1 MLNGNM
7 ITRERIASIEPR
19 IRPFVRHTPVL
30 RVDMADFGRLPLGI
44 DLKLECLQHSGSFKA
59 RGAFTNLLERP
70 VPKAGV
76 VAASGGNHGAAVAY
90 AAMRLGH
97 KATIFVP
104 EVSPPAKLER
114 IRGYGADLV
123 VGGGRYA
130 EALAASED
138 FAEKSGALQIHAFN
152 QEETLVGQG
161 TLGLEI
167 EADLPELDTLLVAVG
182 GGGLIGGI
190 AAWFAGRIRIIAV
203 EPEGAPTLYRAF
215 EAGRPVDAPAEGIAA
230 DSLAPKRVGGLMF
243 PIAEAFVERS
253 ILVGDDEIV
262 AAQAALWD
270 RAAPRPSL
278 RSFPAATRRPRA
290 SASPCWSAVQTPIRL
305 NSDDNASSP
314 VHVFGNRLAFAVFVG
329 MVRVVRFGL
338 SRPTGEGPM
347 TQRPTFI
354 SDRSLAGRLALSR
367 LATRV
372 SITVERGWPLL
383 LPLVIVASL
392 FLSVSWLGLFLLLPD
407 MAHIGLLPRS
417 TGASR
422 RPTNCC
428 TARCWCRPTGRAAGK
443 AFFRKRC
450 GASTRN
456 AWPKNSATSVATCRA
471 RGSRS
476 ATRGGCARWRRFC

>member
-1 MLNGNM
+1 MLNSNS
-7 ITRERIASIEPR
+7 ITRERIAAMEPR

-30 RVDMADFGRLPLGI
+30 RVDMADFGRPPLAV

-76 VAASGGNHGAAVAY
+76 VSASGGNHGAAVAY

-114 IRGYGADLV
+114 IRGYGAELV
-123 VGGGRYA
+123 VGGARYA
-130 EALAASED
+130 EALVASED

-190 AAWFAGRIRIIAV
+190 AAWFAGRIRIVAV

-215 EAGRPVDAPAEGIAA
+215 EAGQPVDAPAEGIAA
-230 DSLAPKRVGGLMF
+230 DSLAPKRVGEMMF

-253 ILVGDDEIV
+253 ILVSDDEII

-270 RAAPRPSL
+270 RVRIVAEPGGAAAFAAILSGRYA
-278 RSFPAATRRPRA
+278 PAAGERV
-290 SASPCWSAVQTPIRL
+290 AV
-305 NSDDNASSP
+305 
-314 VHVFGNRLAFAVFVG
+314 
-329 MVRVVRFGL
+329 
-338 SRPTGEGPM
+338 
-347 TQRPTFI
+347 
-354 SDRSLAGRLALSR
+354 
-367 LATRV
+367 
-372 SITVERGWPLL
+372 
-383 LPLVIVASL
+383 LV
-392 FLSVSWLGLFLLLPD
+392 
-407 MAHIGLLPRS
+407 
-417 TGASR
+417 
-422 RPTNCC
+422 
-428 TARCWCRPTGRAAGK
+428 
-443 AFFRKRC
+443 C
-450 GASTRN
+450 GAN
-456 AWPKNSATSVATCRA
+456 ANPAK
-471 RGSRS
+471 
-476 ATRGGCARWRRFC
+476 F